1 MKKLLNII
9 IASLVLVGCTTFD
22 TYEPAPTGTIPS
34 ITIEVDALT
43 VTDSTF
49 NLVLTPSA
57 GTTYYSFF
65 IEANSDTITV
75 DGYNL
80 IKGSTY
86 KGVLAKVLNVT
97 KDATFS
103 SNMRNAD
110 GVPLCVPNTTY
121 QIYAVASNSNGVV
134 GEVAQLTIKTTDGLI
149 PVPVTALGDAATK
162 SVKVTFSEIIK
173 RGSGK
178 VTATYYKEFD
188 VANPTVV
195 ELAESNIEIDGKVVT
210 ITAPDSPDGAFVN
223 INWEAAAF
231 NDVFGNPCNAYT
243 NKGFNIN
250 TGAHQG
256 IRFRVATVSFEV
268 NDSCFVSPTVGG
280 SFVDWT
286 AFQGVVTFEENIYRV
301 VSKVKTGDLSVVYS
315 SATKATTVQL
325 TASKWSV
332 AGASINFV
340 LPEAPTV
347 GDGVTLNIKAGV
359 FFDVYGNPNAAYTK
373 TAVKWTLFEFKKEML
388 IGTFSFS
395 GVSVYDGKTYD
406 EDDSFTLEE
415 DTGNANSIKIKD
427 FMVPVA
433 ADIYGTYDLTAG
445 KFYLNAWDSLG
456 VITLGATT
464 YEMYLYNHVN
474 TTSATI
480 PFDIKTDGTIVSTQ
494 FALIIYNP
502 ITAGLSFYDKYNPAT
517 FSPVVPASVKKS
529 AARVKSPKTSFNET
543 HFKQIT
549 DKKVIEAF
557 HKMK

>member
-34 ITIEVDALT
+34 ITIEVDPLT
-43 VTDSTF
+43 VTDSVF
-49 NLVLTPSA
+49 NVVLTPGA

-65 IEANSDTITV
+65 IEANSDTIAV

-110 GVPLCVPNTTY
+110 GVPLCAPNTTY
-121 QIYAVASNSNGVV
+121 QIYAVAANSNGVV
-134 GEVAQLTIKTTDGLI
+134 GEVAQLTIKTTDSRI
-149 PVPVTALGDAATK
+149 PGPTTFVGDAATK
-162 SVKVTFSEIIK
+162 SVKVTFSEVIK

-195 ELAESNIEIDGKVVT
+195 ELSESNIEIDGKDVI

-231 NDVFGNPCNAYT
+231 TDLYGNPCNAYT
-243 NKGFNIN
+243 NKGFNPN

-268 NDSCFVSPTVGG
+268 NDSCFVSPTVGS

-286 AFQGVVTFEENIYRV
+286 TFQGVVTFEENIYRV
-301 VSKVKTGDLSVVYS
+301 DSKVKTGDLSVVYS
-315 SATKATTVQL
+315 SASRSTAVHL
-325 TASKWSV
+325 TAAKWSI
-332 AGASINFV
+332 AGTSINFV
-340 LPEAPTV
+340 LPEAPAV
-347 GDGVTLNIKAGV
+347 SDGVTLNIKAGV

-373 TAVKWTLFEFKKEML
+373 TAVKWTRFEYTKAML

-395 GVSVYDGKTYD
+395 GVSASDGVKYD

-415 DTGNANSIKIKD
+415 DTENANSIKIKD

-433 ADIYGTYDLTAG
+433 ADIYGTYDLSAG

-456 VITLGATT
+456 VITLSAVN
-464 YEMYLYNHVN
+464 YEMYLYNYVN
-474 TTSATI
+474 TSSATI
-480 PFDIKTDGTIVSTQ
+480 PFDIKTDGTIESSE
-494 FALIIYNP
+494 FALLIYNP
-502 ITAGLSFYDKYNPAT
+502 ITDQAKYYDKYNPAT
-517 FSPVVPASVKKS
+517 FSPKAPASVKKGS
-529 AARVKSPKTSFNET
+529 TRVKSQKTSFNEKQ
-543 HFKQIT
+543 FKPIT
-549 DKKVIEAF
+549 NKKVIEAF